1 MNEGKLMYK
10 KYSVEFILDEKENE
24 MLVNLFT
31 EWKNYYQNSD
41 DTIEKFFEFIMTAGS
56 KYTIESRLEN
66 FKTMLEN
73 QEQKGE
79 RE

>member
-1 MNEGKLMYK
+1 MLIKL
-10 KYSVEFILDEKENE
+10 FQ
-24 MLVNLFT
+24 
-31 EWKNYYQNSD
+31 EWKKSYQNND

-66 FKTMLEN
+66 FQTMLEN